1 MTLVRSG
8 GSHAIRGKPCSGV
21 RTPEANP
28 FAPLVGRPAFLQGE
42 VPRLLRCSG
51 PARPGHLRNPLL
63 RKQLT

>member
-1 MTLVRSG
+1 MIRTDGNRPAWRLGMTLVRSG

-42 VPRLLRCSG
+42 FPRLLR
-51 PARPGHLRNPLL
+51 
-63 RKQLT
+63 